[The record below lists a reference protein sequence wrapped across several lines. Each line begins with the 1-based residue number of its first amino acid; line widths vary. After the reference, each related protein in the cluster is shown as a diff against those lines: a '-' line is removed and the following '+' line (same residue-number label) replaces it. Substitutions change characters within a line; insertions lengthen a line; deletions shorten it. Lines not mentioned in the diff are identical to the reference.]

1 MTPTLT
7 AMDQLSGHGELA
19 DVTRWEYLIVSL
31 PHFDLTATKG
41 HSAAVDALN
50 REGALGWEAFGM
62 TLLDDG
68 SVAVLLKRMLHGPA

>member
-1 MTPTLT
+1 M
-7 AMDQLSGHGELA
+7 AMDPQLSGHGELV
-19 DVTRWEYLIVSL
+19 DVTRWEYLIVAL
-31 PHFDLTATKG
+31 PHFDEATTKG

-68 SVAVLLKRMLHGPA
+68 SVAVLLKRLLRGPSS